1 MVILLLCND
10 CWLKQKNRH
19 GFDVNSM
26 TAATVVYEGNQ
37 DEVLL
42 KQRKRSL
49 NCYSFCLCW
58 VAAICRNIS
67 KVALLRKQVSAIASS
82 YDGVNGGSENG
93 RRGYFLT

>member
-42 KQRKRSL
+42 KQRKPAQKGWYKQRYKSRVL
-49 NCYSFCLCW
+49 VQLVQLW
-58 VAAICRNIS
+58 KQLVIS
-67 KVALLRKQVSAIASS
+67 
-82 YDGVNGGSENG
+82 N
-93 RRGYFLT
+93 